1 MSSILLSSD
10 FIEKHESPCSCD
22 IQTQY
27 IAHLY
32 SKRFAPQ
39 LVAEGRLASTLF
51 LSLCGRLIYCN
62 SSHFEPSGG
71 ERFCA
76 PSVELSA
83 GKKNNPAAGMR
94 TDSMSR
100 NVSEYIWHRLSEW
113 GLKRVYGYPG
123 DGVGGLD
130 VALEKAKD
138 FMEYVQVRHEE
149 MAAFM
154 ASAHAKFT
162 GQVGLCYATS
172 GPGAIHLLNGLY
184 DAKLDHVPVVA
195 LLGQQAR
202 TALGA
207 SYQQEVDL
215 QNLFSDVAEFVGLAS
230 LPEQVRHLIDRAVR
244 IAHTKRAVTC
254 VILPNDLQILNYE
267 DPPLAH
273 GATHTGVGYAYVSK
287 LPDELA
293 LRAAAEVLNSGKK
306 VAMLVGAGALDATD
320 EVIAVAERSRAGVA
334 KALLGKA
341 AVPDDLP
348 FVTGSIGLLG
358 TKPSWDLMKEC
369 DTFLMVGSAFPYSEF
384 LPEPGKAR
392 GVQIDIDGTRLS
404 LRYPMEVNIIGD
416 SATTLRAL
424 LPMLTQKDE
433 SSWSRQIEKG
443 LKSWWRTLEERAMDS
458 AEPLNPQRVFWEL
471 SPRLPDNAIITA
483 DSGSVANWYARDLKM
498 RRGMKAS
505 LSGGLASLGAGTPY
519 AVAGKMAF
527 PDRTVI
533 ACMGDGAMQM
543 NGLNVMITIAKYWK
557 QWSNPRLIV
566 LVLNNRDLNQVTWEE
581 RIQLGA
587 GKTESTQSI
596 PDFPYHKYAELIGLK
611 GIFVDDPDKVGAAW
625 DEALSSDRPVILEAY
640 TDPNVPPL
648 PPHITLKDAKN
659 FLAMMPTEPE
669 LGSVLKNSAKE
680 LLTGILPGK
689 E

>member
-1 MSSILLSSD
+1 MNI
-10 FIEKHESPCSCD
+10 
-22 IQTQY
+22 
-27 IAHLY
+27 
-32 SKRFAPQ
+32 
-39 LVAEGRLASTLF
+39 
-51 LSLCGRLIYCN
+51 
-62 SSHFEPSGG
+62 
-71 ERFCA
+71 
-76 PSVELSA
+76 
-83 GKKNNPAAGMR
+83 
-94 TDSMSR
+94 
-100 NVSEYIWHRLSEW
+100 SEFVWHRLSEW

-130 VALEKAKD
+130 VALDKAKD

-184 DAKLDHVPVVA
+184 DAKMDHVPVVA
-195 LLGQQAR
+195 LVGQQAR
-202 TALGA
+202 SCLG
-207 SYQQEVDL
+207 SNYQQEVDL
-215 QNLFSDVAEFVGLAS
+215 ENLFKDVAGDFVHLAS
-230 LPEQVRHLIDRAVR
+230 VPEQVRHLIDRAVR
-244 IAHTKRAVTC
+244 IAYAKRAVTC
-254 VILPNDLQILNYE
+254 VILPNDLQLLPYKE
-267 DPPLAH
+267 PPVGH
-273 GATHTGVGYAYVSK
+273 GMIHTGVGYVGPAKMPEEAV
-287 LPDELA
+287 LR
-293 LRAAAEVLNSGKK
+293 RAADVLNQGKK
-306 VAMLVGAGALDATD
+306 VAMLVGAGALQATD
-320 EVIAVAERSRAGVA
+320 EVIAVAERLGAGVA

-348 FVTGSIGLLG
+348 FVTGSIGFLG
-358 TKPSWDLMKEC
+358 TKPSWDLMKGC
-369 DTFLMVGSAFPYSEF
+369 DTLLMIGSAFPYSEF
-384 LPEPGKAR
+384 LPNPGAAR
-392 GVQIDIDGTRLS
+392 GVQIDIEGGRLS
-404 LRYPMEVNIIGD
+404 LRYPMEVNIVGD
-416 SATTLRAL
+416 SATSLRAL
-424 LPMLTQKDE
+424 LPMLDQKTDTA
-433 SSWSRQIEKG
+433 WRRQIEKG
-443 LKSWWRTLEERAMDS
+443 IKSWWKTLEDRAMQS

-471 SPRLPDNAIITA
+471 SPRLPDDAIVTA

-519 AVAGKMAF
+519 ALAGKMAF

-543 NGLNVMITIAKYWK
+543 NGLNVMITIGKYWQ

-581 RIQLGA
+581 RILIGA

-611 GIFVDDPDKVGAAW
+611 GIFVDDPEKVGAAW
-625 DEALSSDRPVILEAY
+625 DEALSADRPTILEAY

-648 PPHITLKDAKN
+648 PPHITMKDAEN
-659 FLAMMPTEPE
+659 FMFMMRDEPE

-680 LLTGILPGK
+680 LLAGVLPGK
-689 E
+689 G

>member
-1 MSSILLSSD
+1 MA
-10 FIEKHESPCSCD
+10 
-22 IQTQY
+22 Q
-27 IAHLY
+27 
-32 SKRFAPQ
+32 
-39 LVAEGRLASTLF
+39 
-51 LSLCGRLIYCN
+51 
-62 SSHFEPSGG
+62 
-71 ERFCA
+71 
-76 PSVELSA
+76 
-83 GKKNNPAAGMR
+83 
-94 TDSMSR
+94 
-100 NVSEYIWHRLSEW
+100 NVSEFIWHRLSEW

-123 DGVGGLD
+123 DGVGSLD

-195 LLGQQAR
+195 LVGQQAR

-215 QNLFSDVAEFVGLAS
+215 QNLFKDVASEFVGLAS
-230 LPEQVRHLIDRAVR
+230 VPEQVRHLIDRAVR
-244 IAHTKRAVTC
+244 IAHTKRTVTC
-254 VILPNDLQILNYE
+254 VILPNDLQQLPYE

-273 GATHTGVGYAYVSK
+273 GATHTGVGYAGPAK
-287 LPDELA
+287 LPDEAL
-293 LRAAAEVLNSGKK
+293 LRAAADVLNSGSK
-306 VAMLVGAGALDATD
+306 VALLVGAGALEATD
-320 EVIAVAERSRAGVA
+320 EVIAVAERLKAGVA

-341 AVPDDLP
+341 VVPDDLP

-358 TKPSWDLMKEC
+358 TKPSWDLMKGC
-369 DTFLMVGSAFPYSEF
+369 DTFFMVGSSFPYSEF
-384 LPEPGKAR
+384 LPKPGVAR
-392 GVQIDIDGTRLS
+392 GVQVDIDGSRLS
-404 LRYPMEVNIIGD
+404 LRYPMDVNMVGD
-416 SATTLRAL
+416 SGATLRAL
-424 LPMLTQKDE
+424 LPLLKQKTDKAWTDE
-433 SSWSRQIEKG
+433 IESN
-443 LKSWWRTLEERAMDS
+443 LKSWWQTLKDRAMDS
-458 AEPLNPQRVFWEL
+458 AEPLNPQRVFYEL

-483 DSGSVANWYARDLKM
+483 DSGSVANWYARDLKI

-519 AVAGKMAF
+519 ALAAKMAF

-543 NGLNVMITIAKYWK
+543 NGINVMITISKYW
-557 QWSNPRLIV
+557 QRWSNPRLIV

-596 PDFPYHKYAELIGLK
+596 PDFPYHRYAELIGLK
-611 GIFVDDPDKVGAAW
+611 GIFVDNPDQIGSAW
-625 DEALSSDRPVILEAY
+625 DEALTADRPVILEAY

-659 FLAMMPTEPE
+659 FMMMMRDEPE

-680 LLTGILPGK
+680 LLTSIIPGK
-689 E
+689 H

>member
-1 MSSILLSSD
+1 M
-10 FIEKHESPCSCD
+10 
-22 IQTQY
+22 TQ
-27 IAHLY
+27 
-32 SKRFAPQ
+32 
-39 LVAEGRLASTLF
+39 
-51 LSLCGRLIYCN
+51 
-62 SSHFEPSGG
+62 
-71 ERFCA
+71 
-76 PSVELSA
+76 
-83 GKKNNPAAGMR
+83 
-94 TDSMSR
+94 
-100 NVSEYIWHRLSEW
+100 NVSEFVWHRLSEW

-123 DGVGGLD
+123 DGVGSLD

-138 FMEYVQVRHEE
+138 VMEYVQVRHEE

-184 DAKLDHVPVVA
+184 DAKLDHMPVIA
-195 LLGQQAR
+195 LVGQQAR

-215 QNLFSDVAEFVGLAS
+215 QNLFKDVASEFVGMAS
-230 LPEQVRHLIDRAVR
+230 VPEQVRHLIDRAVR
-244 IAHTKRAVTC
+244 IAHTKRTVTC
-254 VILPNDLQILNYE
+254 VILPNDLQKLPYK

-273 GATHTGVGYAYVSK
+273 GATHTGIGYAGPAK
-287 LPDELA
+287 LPDESL
-293 LRAAAEVLNSGKK
+293 LHAAADVLNSGNK

-320 EVIAVAERSRAGVA
+320 EVIAVAERLKAGVA

-341 AVPDDLP
+341 VLPDGLP

-358 TKPSWDLMKEC
+358 TKPSWDLMKKC
-369 DTFLMVGSAFPYSEF
+369 DTFFMIGSSFPYSEF
-384 LPEPGKAR
+384 LPEPGSAR
-392 GVQIDIDGTRLS
+392 GVQVDIDGSRLS
-404 LRYPMEVNIIGD
+404 LRYPMDVNIVGD

-424 LPMLTQKDE
+424 LPLLKQKTDE
-433 SSWSRQIEKG
+433 AWTTEIESN
-443 LKSWWRTLEERAMDS
+443 LKSWWETLKNRAMDS
-458 AEPLNPQRVFWEL
+458 AEPLNPQRVFYEL

-483 DSGSVANWYARDLKM
+483 DSGSVANWYARDLKI

-543 NGLNVMITIAKYWK
+543 NGLNVMITISKYWK
-557 QWSNPRLIV
+557 KWSNPRLIV

-596 PDFPYHKYAELIGLK
+596 PDFPYHRYAELIGLK
-611 GIFVDDPDKVGAAW
+611 GIFVDHPDNVGAAW
-625 DEALSSDRPVILEAY
+625 DEALGADRPVILEAY

-659 FLAMMPTEPE
+659 FMMMMSDEPE

-680 LLTGILPGK
+680 LLTSILPGK
-689 E
+689 Q